1 MILSSWQKPSKKCS
15 VETQPSD
22 SARMRRCPGGLRV
35 LPLGHMNARSM
46 EKVTTKRL
54 SLFTG
59 RTHPT
64 LAQEVAEHLG
74 ITLGDAN
81 VVQFANGELRPRFSD
96 SIRGGDV
103 FIMQSHFGTDAG
115 SINDS
120 IMEQLIM
127 IDAAQ
132 RASAKRITAV
142 CPFYGYA
149 RQDRKAEGREPITAR
164 LIADLFKA
172 AGASRMVSLDLHS
185 GQIQGFFSGPVDHLT
200 ALPVLERYVREHA
213 PQDLVIVSPDA
224 GRVKV
229 AERFAQHLSDLNA
242 DVAFINKR
250 RPKGTT
256 NVAIAKEVIGDVD
269 GRLCILTDDMID
281 TGGTI
286 VSAAELLLERGAK
299 EVWAMATHGV
309 LSDPAVE
316 RLSNSPIS
324 RVVLTNT
331 LPLPAEKQFDKVEV
345 LSVAKII
352 ADALAAVFDETSVS
366 ELFDGENQ
374 S

>member
-1 MILSSWQKPSKKCS
+1 MSP
-15 VETQPSD
+15 
-22 SARMRRCPGGLRV
+22 
-35 LPLGHMNARSM
+35 PL
-46 EKVTTKRL
+46 EKVTTKRM
-54 SLFTG
+54 SLYTG
-59 RTHPT
+59 RTHPA
-64 LAQEVAEHLG
+64 LAAEVALHLG
-74 ITLGDAN
+74 IQLGDAHISE
-81 VVQFANGELRPRFSD
+81 FANGELRPRFGE

-103 FIMQSHFGTDAG
+103 FIMQTHFGIDG
-115 SINDS
+115 RSINDS

-127 IDAAQ
+127 IDTAY

-164 LIADLFKA
+164 LIADMFKA
-172 AGASRMVSLDLHS
+172 AGATRMVSLDLHS

-200 ALPVLERYVREHA
+200 ALPVLEDYVRKNA
-213 PQDLVIVSPDA
+213 DQDLVIVSPDA

-229 AERFAQHLSDLNA
+229 AERFAQHLSDKNA

-256 NVAIAKEVIGDVD
+256 NIAEAKEVIGDVE
-269 GRLCILTDDMID
+269 GRLCILADDMID

-286 VSAAELLLERGAK
+286 VSASELLLARGAK

-309 LSDPAVE
+309 LSGPAVE
-316 RLSNSPIS
+316 RLEKSSIS
-324 RVVLTNT
+324 SVVLTNT
-331 LPLPAEKQFDKVEV
+331 LPLASDKVFSKLEV

-352 ADALAAVFDETSVS
+352 AEALSAVFDETSVS
-366 ELFDGENQ
+366 DLFGGENQ

>member
-1 MILSSWQKPSKKCS
+1 MN
-15 VETQPSD
+15 
-22 SARMRRCPGGLRV
+22 SA
-35 LPLGHMNARSM
+35 SM

-54 SLFTG
+54 SLFSG
-59 RTHPT
+59 RTHPQ
-64 LAQEVAEHLG
+64 LAQEVASHLG
-74 ITLGDAN
+74 IALGDAN
-81 VVQFANGELRPRFSD
+81 LVEFSNGEIRPRFTD

-103 FIMQSHFGTDAG
+103 FIMQTHHGFNGQ

-127 IDAAQ
+127 IDAAH

-164 LIADLFKA
+164 LIADMFKA
-172 AGASRMVSLDLHS
+172 AGASRMVSIDLHS

-200 ALPVLERYVREHA
+200 ALPVLEDYVRKHTTN
-213 PQDLVIVSPDA
+213 DIVIVSPDA

-229 AERFAQHLSDLNA
+229 AERFAQHLADRNA

-250 RPKGTT
+250 RPKGST
-256 NVAIAKEVIGDVD
+256 NVAIAKEVIGDVE
-269 GRLCILTDDMID
+269 GRLCIITDDMID
-281 TGGTI
+281 TGGTM

-309 LSDPAVE
+309 LSGPAIE
-316 RLSNSPIS
+316 RLDKSPFTRI
-324 RVVLTNT
+324 VLTNT
-331 LPLPAEKQFDKVEV
+331 LPLTDAQKIGRVEV
-345 LSVAKII
+345 LSVAKIL
-352 ADALAAVFDETSVS
+352 ADALSAVFDETSVS
-366 ELFDGENQ
+366 ELFGGENQ